1 MTTKDRFYWAQLRAA
16 LTAGHWTSS
25 SPAKSFQGKPLS
37 WSDLFR
43 KFNKHCKGYT
53 DVAEVASQ
61 THALSLLLLANS
73 KDEDQDEVIRPEE
86 YPLELGD
93 GCILAPERLEEA
105 RSGYEVLKKL
115 ESSNFDTL
123 NFALAY
129 YAYALGNPSEC
140 LDHLNKVPDVS
151 HVQNHIPL
159 PATLKAN
166 SLHVP
171 NRGSS
176 ITTSSLAE
184 SSGGTDSI
192 ISIADIK
199 DGRAW
204 AIAETI
210 RSLCLQGMSHEK
222 LFPDNPRK
230 ALKTY
235 SAAFPL
241 LTIVETELAS
251 TYAPVPTSTGKI
263 DFSSFTRFREV
274 WRWVER
280 LLWRAIVLGSRIF
293 NLHHDHKLTS
303 CSESDSLWT
312 WLEHYSS
319 CSVYWPSNFRTS
331 HRSTISVIY
340 LRALVLRYGSESPQ
354 PALVGTTRKS
364 PPWMNTARSVVQ
376 EYRAI
381 LNVSTKFPKAGE
393 RNYKVEDFA
402 EQCVAV
408 WEASGGIGEYGGW
421 VLDVLWWATRLTFN
435 SYTIQRHMTRLL
447 YVSGDIS
454 LARRTLRLYVQ
465 IVSKAHQAASASGIT
480 GEELEHEA
488 DTDRSWVQTCVFGAR
503 MLCRIVSSTS
513 ASVSTGRA
521 KEVMDD
527 LREAGALIDKAKTRL
542 NASEKDLVACV
553 DLAEGIWLTVMAV
566 KQHNPDTRP
575 SDFAKAHAL
584 FLRSIDTFPTPTA
597 HYHIALSYA
606 RYVPAAPRFS
616 LEDKPEKG
624 QENGHEHNL
633 EKAIIHAAAA
643 AEAKPSEIRYWHL
656 IGLLSA
662 KIEQWEAAE
671 SALETGASVGEIT
684 DTFAD
689 NNNGEDMATDTQS
702 TARLSVPSQGTA
714 KGIGLNG
721 DADTIEGLP
730 LDSSRAPPQP
740 LPPPKEE
747 DVPAAYA
754 LGPLTTGTS
763 QLQTLPPSSE
773 LLQPA
778 TDHPEPSRH
787 DKFEHALQL
796 RMTQVAVSEYVEGAE
811 GAADKLPEVFE
822 WIAQKRGITGDQTQT
837 RASIDVARSADMK
850 LRAPSELA
858 LSTSASNSQAGHE
871 VKVIHDAAAEQNQD
885 NFQPRPSLSNSN
897 STELQPPIPIM
908 ISPATP
914 DGTSSP
920 AANGTNPL
928 DAEKEKKK
936 EFEADDGTDKRL
948 RLSAQT
954 HDRDASKSKKM
965 QQKLK
970 SQVHKGSARIST
982 ISKKIGHGVVKNG
995 NLRRSISTPDFHA
1008 VLRPMSY
1015 QASSIHSRRRLS
1027 TASPVADFL
1036 DSSSP
1041 PPPPPPALPPTSNS
1055 KWNSRTMKENRLLS
1069 DLWLMS
1075 AATFRRLG
1083 KIEQAKGA
1091 IQEAEVRDEANPGVW
1106 VQLGLYYVA
1115 LGRSMAA
1122 IEAFQKALFI
1132 SSDDVG
1138 ASVHLA
1144 RAYLFPDESFHK
1156 KYKEEAI
1163 PENIDLAAG
1172 LLSHLTQGAA
1182 WDISEAWYFLAKAY
1196 GLQGRKERE
1205 RDCLILALKLSE
1217 NRGVRDLNA
1226 ALGLCL

>member
-140 LDHLNKVPDVS
+140 LDQLNKVPDVS

-166 SLHVP
+166 SLH
-171 NRGSS
+171 
-176 ITTSSLAE
+176 
-184 SSGGTDSI
+184 
-192 ISIADIK
+192 

-354 PALVGTTRKS
+354 PALVGTARKS

-542 NASEKDLVACV
+542 NASEKDLIACV
-553 DLAEGIWLTVMAV
+553 DLAEGIWLTVMAIAGMNASSFIRSE
-566 KQHNPDTRP
+566 HNPDTRP

-606 RYVPAAPRFS
+606 RY
-616 LEDKPEKG
+616 KG

-671 SALETGASVGEIT
+671 SALET
-684 DTFAD
+684 
-689 NNNGEDMATDTQS
+689 DTQS
-702 TARLSVPSQGTA
+702 TARLSVPSQGTT

-837 RASIDVARSADMK
+837 
-850 LRAPSELA
+850 PSELA

-928 DAEKEKKK
+928 DTEKEKKK

-995 NLRRSISTPDFHA
+995 NLRRSISTPVTDFHA

-1027 TASPVADFL
+1027 AASPVADFL

>member
-1 MTTKDRFYWAQLRAA
+1 MSTKDRHYWTQLRTT

-25 SPAKSFQGKPLS
+25 SPAKAFNGAPLS
-37 WSDLFR
+37 WSELFR
-43 KFNKHCKGYT
+43 KFNKHCKGYA

-61 THALSLLLLANS
+61 NQALALLLIANS
-73 KDEDQDEVIRPEE
+73 KDEDLDEPVRPEE

-93 GCILAPERLEEA
+93 ECILAPERMEEA
-105 RSGYEVLKKL
+105 RSGYDVLKKI

-129 YAYALGNPSEC
+129 YAYALGDPSEC
-140 LDHLNKVPDVS
+140 LDHLSKVPDVS

-159 PATLKAN
+159 PVTLRAN
-166 SLHVP
+166 TLHVP
-171 NRGSS
+171 TGGSS
-176 ITTSSLAE
+176 ISTSSPAE
-184 SSGGTDSI
+184 SIVGTEST

-204 AIAETI
+204 AITETI

-222 LFPDNPRK
+222 LFPDKPRK
-230 ALKTY
+230 ALETY

-251 TYAPVPTSTGKI
+251 TFAPVLTSTGKI

-280 LLWRAIVLGSRIF
+280 LLWRAIVLSSRIF
-293 NLHHDHKLTS
+293 NVHHDHKVTS
-303 CSESDSLWT
+303 CRESDSLWT

-340 LRALVLRYGSESPQ
+340 LRALVLRHGSETSL
-354 PALVGTTRKS
+354 PALVGTARKS
-364 PPWMNTARSVVQ
+364 PHWMNTARSVIQ

-393 RNYKVEDFA
+393 RNHKVEDFA

-408 WEASGGIGEYGGW
+408 WEASGAVGEYGGW

-435 SYTIQRHMTRLL
+435 SYTIQKHMTRLL
-447 YVSGDIS
+447 YVSGDIA

-465 IVSKAHQAASASGIT
+465 IVSKAHQAAVASNIT
-480 GEELEHEA
+480 GEELEREA
-488 DTDRSWVQTCVFGAR
+488 DTDRSWVQTCVFGTW
-503 MLCRIVSSTS
+503 MLCRIISSTS

-521 KEVMDD
+521 KEIIDD
-527 LREAGALIDKAKTRL
+527 LREAETLVAKAKTRL
-542 NASEKDLVACV
+542 DASEKELAASV

-566 KQHNPDTRP
+566 KQHNSDTRP
-575 SDFAKAHAL
+575 FNFAKAHAL
-584 FLRSIDTFPTPTA
+584 FLRSIDTFPTATA

-606 RYVPAAPRFS
+606 RYVPAALGS
-616 LEDKPEKG
+616 ALEDKSEPS
-624 QENGHEHNL
+624 QETVHEQNL
-633 EKAIIHAAAA
+633 EKAILHAASA
-643 AEAKPSEIRYWHL
+643 AEGKPSEIRYWHL

-662 KIEQWEAAE
+662 KIEKWEAAE
-671 SALETGASVGEIT
+671 SALETGASVGEVSDASLDGNNAEDLT
-684 DTFAD
+684 DA
-689 NNNGEDMATDTQS
+689 QS

-714 KGIGLNG
+714 KVNA
-721 DADTIEGLP
+721 DADTVEGLP
-730 LDSSRAPPQP
+730 PDSSRPMTQPP
-740 LPPPKEE
+740 LPPKEE
-747 DVPAAYA
+747 EVPPVYV
-754 LGPLTTGTS
+754 LGPITTGIS
-763 QLQTLPPSSE
+763 QTQNLPSSSE
-773 LLQPA
+773 LLQPV

-787 DKFEHALQL
+787 EKFEHALQL
-796 RMTQVAVSEYVEGAE
+796 RMSQVAVAEYVEGAE
-811 GAADKLPEVFE
+811 GAADKLPEVFQ
-822 WIAQKRGITGDQTQT
+822 WIAEKRGISGDQTQT
-837 RASIDVARSADMK
+837 RASIDMARSADMR

-858 LSTSASNSQAGHE
+858 LSTSATNSQVGHE
-871 VKVIHDAAAEQNQD
+871 VNVIHDVAAEQGQEQS
-885 NFQPRPSLSNSN
+885 QPRPSLSNTN
-897 STELQPPIPIM
+897 STELQPPIPIT

-914 DGTSSP
+914 DGT
-920 AANGTNPL
+920 ANVTSL
-928 DAEKEKKK
+928 VMDKEKKK
-936 EFEADDGTDKRL
+936 EVETDNVSERRL
-948 RLSAQT
+948 RVSAHT

-995 NLRRSISTPDFHA
+995 SLRRSSSTPDFHA
-1008 VLRPMSY
+1008 VLHPMSY
-1015 QASSIHSRRRLS
+1015 QASSIHSRRRQS
-1027 TASPVADFL
+1027 AASPAADLL

-1055 KWNSRTMKENRLLS
+1055 KWNSRTAKENRLLS

-1115 LGRSMAA
+1115 LGRSLAA
-1122 IEAFQKALFI
+1122 IEAFQKALLI

-1144 RAYLFPDESFHK
+1144 RLYLFPEETSRK

-1172 LLSHLTQGAA
+1172 LLAHLTQGAA

-1205 RDCLILALKLSE
+1205 RDCLTLALKLSQ
-1217 NRGVRDLNA
+1217 NRGVRDLGA